1 MDAAAVMRRE
11 PAAFDR
17 LLEDCFA
24 LDDERCRPTAL
35 VRLEALIG
43 TELAQRLLL
52 VLSSSTADQPR
63 SYAR

>member
-1 MDAAAVMRRE
+1 MDAAAVMRRK

-24 LDDERCRPTAL
+24 LDDERCRPSAL

-52 VLSSSTADQPR
+52 VLSSSTEGQPR
-63 SYAR
+63 SYA

>member
-17 LLEDCFA
+17 LLEDCLA

-43 TELAQRLLL
+43 TEMAQRLLL
-52 VLSSSTADQPR
+52 VLSSSTEGQPR
-63 SYAR
+63 SYA